1 MTAAEDGDASNA
13 SDADMEALDASAR
26 SLAMHVVAARPAF
39 LDEASAPPG
48 FLEGEKQL
56 LLDQARESGKDPK
69 LFDKMVV
76 GRYMNLYIYL

>member
-1 MTAAEDGDASNA
+1 MTTMEDGDASNA
-13 SDADMEALDASAR
+13 SDEDIEALDASAR

-48 FLEGEKQL
+48 SLEGEKQL

-69 LFDKMVV
+69 ILDKMVV
-76 GRYMNLYIYL
+76 GRYVRV